1 MERSNARMDAET
13 LIKEYEMFKVLTQQ
27 MLEGVKNDEWD
38 CIAQIGERRE
48 KLLKEL
54 MALDDTLMTDS
65 VERMHWSELIRQ
77 CLEMNGEMQTLI
89 EEKRGALLKNYNNQK
104 KMFQAYHSHSGG

>member
-1 MERSNARMDAET
+1 MERSSARMDAEA

-27 MLEGVKNDEWD
+27 MLESIKKDEWD
-38 CIAQIGERRE
+38 YIAPTIERRE

-54 MALDDTLMTDS
+54 MALDDTLMTDHP
-65 VERMHWSELIRQ
+65 ERMRWSDLIRQ

-89 EEKRGALLKNYNNQK
+89 EEKMGSLHKNYNNQK